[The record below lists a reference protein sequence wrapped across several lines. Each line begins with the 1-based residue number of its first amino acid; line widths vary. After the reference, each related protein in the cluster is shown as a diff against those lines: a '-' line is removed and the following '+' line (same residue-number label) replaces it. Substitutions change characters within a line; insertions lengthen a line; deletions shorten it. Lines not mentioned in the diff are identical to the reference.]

1 MRINFGAKTAATTS
15 GALSPRM
22 SGFDELARQGS
33 PAKPSLVQE
42 KFQDFV
48 GSTFYR
54 EMLKA
59 LRSGQKHS
67 KYFYG
72 GQAEEMFRG
81 QLDQQISEE
90 LGHTHAGHL
99 AGPLFEAYSRQSL
112 HQPGPSSKGTGS
124 AQPGG
129 SGGGAAASLGA
140 SPLIRQAA
148 RPEAAHAL
156 DLVI

>member
-1 MRINFGAKTAATTS
+1 MRINFGNRSADTPA
-15 GALSPRM
+15 GMLSPRM
-22 SGFDELARQGS
+22 SGFDELTKKASSSKVPSSKQ
-33 PAKPSLVQE
+33 SLVEE

-72 GQAEEMFRG
+72 GQAEEIFRG

-90 LGHTHAGHL
+90 FGHTHAQHL
-99 AGPLFEAYSRQSL
+99 AAPLFEAYSRRPP
-112 HQPGPSSKGTGS
+112 HQPSVLAP
-124 AQPGG
+124 
-129 SGGGAAASLGA
+129 
-140 SPLIRQAA
+140 

-156 DLVI
+156 DAVV